1 VGKWKRGRYEEK
13 KSGDTSLH
21 SSQAGPHPVCLFKTI
36 YYLYEEW
43 YHCYTMVLFTI
54 K

>member
-36 YYLYEEW
+36 YYLY
-43 YHCYTMVLFTI
+43 I
-54 K
+54 